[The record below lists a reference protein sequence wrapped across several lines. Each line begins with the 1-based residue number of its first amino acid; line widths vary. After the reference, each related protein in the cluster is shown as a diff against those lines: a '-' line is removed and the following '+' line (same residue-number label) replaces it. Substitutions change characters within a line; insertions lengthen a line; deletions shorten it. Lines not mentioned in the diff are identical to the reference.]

1 MNRHEY
7 GLKHVD
13 NERVFHMRSL
23 HDAINAWKM
32 QDFPDHWQIVERH
45 TTKWEEVSA

>member
-23 HDAINAWKM
+23 HDAVNALKE
-32 QDFPDHWQIVERH
+32 QDFPERWQIVERH
-45 TTKWEEVSA
+45 TTHWTEVE

>member
-13 NERVFHMRSL
+13 NERVFHMHSL
-23 HDAINAWKM
+23 TEAINAWKM
-32 QDFPDHWQIVERH
+32 QDSPDRWQIVERH
-45 TTKWEEVSA
+45 TSHWTEVE

>member
-13 NERVFHMRSL
+13 NERVFHMHSL
-23 HDAINAWKM
+23 TDAIQAWRE

-45 TTKWEEVSA
+45 TTRWQEVE

>member
-1 MNRHEY
+1 MSRQEY

-23 HDAINAWKM
+23 HEAINAWKM
-32 QDFPDHWQIVERH
+32 QDSPDRWQIVERH
-45 TTKWEEVSA
+45 TTRWTEVE

>member
-7 GLKHVD
+7 GLKHID

-23 HDAINAWKM
+23 HDAIQAWRE
-32 QDFPDHWQIVERH
+32 QDNRDHWQIVERH
-45 TTKWEEVSA
+45 TTKWSEVE